1 MQRRNFAQILTVIR
15 PSAFPIESNWDRV
28 IGIQSDCFL
37 VLPPPVFPDGQVSA
51 AAGAG
56 PAAMPRDGG
65 GVEEDAPRQEEE
77 TERPR
82 GEGKGK

>member
-1 MQRRNFAQILTVIR
+1 MCPPGVIR
-15 PSAFPIESNWDRV
+15 MEPGAFEPQEYENYPASW
-28 IGIQSDCFL
+28 C
-37 VLPPPVFPDGQVSA
+37 PDGQVPG

-77 TERPR
+77 A
-82 GEGKGK
+82 EG